1 MEETYGTKSI
11 NTKSKFLLSIITS
24 ETSIENLNKSIKL
37 EMKKITKLEN
47 NSKLLNKKKK
57 DYTMN
62 LKFLINIKMKSLLK

>member
-62 LKFLINIKMKSLLK
+62 LKFLINTKMKSLLK

>member
-57 DYTMN
+57 DTMMN
-62 LKFLINIKMKSLLK
+62 